1 MAEQGRGFNTF
12 LQIHNFYEKLSCDW
26 SFLSSIP
33 QNVMQ
38 HSTVSRQHINT
49 WHQNSTIFI
58 WNVHSK
64 TVWTL
69 HWYCIAHW
77 YRNQYKTLEMWQLT
91 YGGYQDL
98 ELHLLIPDRFLKR
111 ISDPICTATARTSQE
126 NCYYCFLLWLS
137 ATTTVNILSAYLNLT
152 FMAKI
157 LLSMCELYNSQPA
170 LCSQTVF
177 DFMCLQ
183 TL

>member
-1 MAEQGRGFNTF
+1 MAEQSGGLIHFW
-12 LQIHNFYEKLSCDW
+12 QIHNFYEKLSCDW

-33 QNVMQ
+33 QKVMQ

-58 WNVHSK
+58 WNVNSK

-69 HWYCIAHW
+69 HWYSIAHW
-77 YRNQYKTLEMWQLT
+77 YRNQYKILEMWQLT
-91 YGGYQDL
+91 YGGYQHL
-98 ELHLLIPDRFLKR
+98 QHCLLIPDRYLKR
-111 ISDPICTATARTSQE
+111 ISDPICTANERTSQQD
-126 NCYYCFLLWLS
+126 CHYCSLLWLW
-137 ATTTVNILSAYLNLT
+137 AATTVNIISAHLNLT
-152 FMAKI
+152 SMAKI

-177 DFMCLQ
+177 DSMCLQ
-183 TL
+183 IL